1 MNFDNNPNKNLIEY
15 CLRLADDRL
24 ILGQRLAELCGHAP
38 MLEEDIAITNTSL
51 DLIGQA
57 TSIYEYAAE
66 LINDGKTADDI
77 VFFRGERH
85 YKNVLLSEQ
94 DNTDFAFMIMR
105 QFIFDSFDVLF
116 QRELSKSSD
125 ERLASIA
132 AKAYKESLYHFRHA
146 KLWVLRL
153 GDGTTESNAKI
164 NDALEYLWMY
174 SGELFEMDAIHLSLV
189 ESNIAPNLDLFK
201 SEWLEMVNSILTEA
215 TLPTQTLD
223 TFMQTGGR
231 KGRHTEYLGHILAE
245 LQYIP
250 RAYPTAQW

>member
-1 MNFDNNPNKNLIEY
+1 MNIENNPNKSLIEY
-15 CLRLADDRL
+15 CLSLADDRL
-24 ILGQRLAELCGHAP
+24 ILGQRLGELCGHGP
-38 MLEEDIAITNTSL
+38 MLEEDIAVTNTAL

-66 LINDGKTADDI
+66 LINDGKTADDL

-85 YKNVLLSEQ
+85 FKNVLLCEQ
-94 DNTDFAFMIMR
+94 DNTDFAFMILR

-132 AKAYKESLYHFRHA
+132 AKAYKESLYHFRHS
-146 KLWVLRL
+146 KLWILRL
-153 GDGTTESNAKI
+153 GDGTEESHNKI
-164 NDALEYLWMY
+164 AEALEYLWMY
-174 SGELFEMDAIHLSLV
+174 SGELFEMDEVSKSLV
-189 ESNIAPNLDLFK
+189 ISNIAPNLDLLK
-201 SEWLEMVNSILTEA
+201 SEWLELVNIILTEA
-215 TLPTQTLD
+215 TLPKQTLD

>member
-1 MNFDNNPNKNLIEY
+1 MNFENNPNKNLIEY

-66 LINDGKTADDI
+66 LMNDGKTADDL
-77 VFFRGERH
+77 VFFRGERQF
-85 YKNVLLSEQ
+85 KNVLLSEQ
-94 DNTDFAFMIMR
+94 DNTDFAYITIR
-105 QFIFDSFDVLF
+105 QFLFDSFDLLF

-125 ERLASIA
+125 ERLSSIA
-132 AKAYKESLYHFRHA
+132 AKSYKESLYHFRHT

-153 GDGTTESNAKI
+153 GDGTEESNAKI

-174 SGELFEMDAIHLSLV
+174 SGELFEMDEVSKSLV
-189 ESNIAPNLDLFK
+189 ISNTAPNLDLLK
-201 SEWLEMVNSILTEA
+201 SEWLELVNIILTEA
-215 TLPTQTLD
+215 NLPKQTLD

-231 KGRHTEYLGHILAE
+231 NGRHTEYLGHILAE
-245 LQYIP
+245 MQYIP
-250 RAYPTAQW
+250 RAYPNSQW